1 MAHGKETPRQKMI
14 GMMYLVLTAL
24 LALNVSKSI
33 LDAFI
38 MVDES
43 LTVTTENFN
52 QDNKKVYEDFD
63 KAFASNPTRV
73 KPWKEKADE
82 IKKQAED
89 LYNYI
94 NSLKVEIV
102 KKADGD
108 KAEAIDKNKI
118 DPRKIKATDN
128 TDKPAQIMVGDNNNG
143 KARILKQ
150 KIDKF
155 REVILSYIDKKD
167 VDKIKAIE
175 KSLNTEGETKEGVK
189 ETWESYHFEHWPLL
203 AVTTIMSKMQ
213 SDVRNA
219 ESEIMRYLYNKID
232 LGSFKFNKLEAT
244 IIPNSNYIL
253 KGNEYQAEVFLAAFD
268 TTQTPN
274 IVVDGK
280 SIPIKNGRGI
290 YTVSGG
296 APGNRKWG
304 GFIEMKA
311 TDGTVINKPF
321 KAEYQ
326 VAEATAVIS
335 PTKMN
340 VFYLGVDNPVSISV
354 AGVPADKVTSSITNG
369 NGVIRKVG
377 NSYIVNPARQ
387 GIAIVS
393 VVADIDGKKKPMGAM
408 EFKVKEIPPPIPMVG
423 GRKFGTIEKNV
434 LLAQMIVQANLENFD
449 FDAKFTVTEF
459 NVSAVINGFTQDVP
473 VKSYKI
479 TDAQRNIIR
488 NAPKG
493 SRVLFTGIKAVG
505 PDGKPRDLTDIVF
518 KIQ

>member
-52 QDNKKVYEDFD
+52 QDNKKIYKDFD
-63 KAFASNPTRV
+63 QAYASNPNKV
-73 KPWKEKADE
+73 KPWKEKADA
-82 IKKQAED
+82 IQKQAEE
-89 LYNYI
+89 LYEYI

-102 KKADGD
+102 KKADGEH
-108 KAEAIDKNKI
+108 AEAIEKNKI
-118 DPRKIKATDN
+118 YPRKIKATDN
-128 TDKPAQIMVGDNNNG
+128 ADKPAEIMVGDNNNG
-143 KARILKQ
+143 KGKILKG

-155 REVILSYIDKKD
+155 RELILSYIDKKD
-167 VDKIKAIE
+167 VDKIKSIE

-244 IIPNSNYIL
+244 IIPNTNYVL
-253 KGNEYQAEVFLAAFD
+253 KGNEYTADIFLAAFD
-268 TTQTPN
+268 TTQTPT

-280 SIPIKNGRGI
+280 PIPIKNGRGV

-296 APGNRKWG
+296 APGIRKWG
-304 GFIEMKA
+304 GIIEMKA
-311 TDGTVINKPF
+311 TDGTVITKPF
-321 KAEYQ
+321 HGEYQ
-326 VAEATAVIS
+326 VADATAVIS

-340 VFYLGVDNPVSISV
+340 VFYLGVDNPVAISV
-354 AGVPADKVTSSITNG
+354 PGVPGDKVFPSITNG
-369 NGVIRKVG
+369 SIRKEGSNAFV
-377 NSYIVNPARQ
+377 VNPRQ
-387 GIAIVS
+387 FGNALIT
-393 VVADIDGKKKPMGAM
+393 VVAEIDGKKKPMGSM
-408 EFKVKEIPPPIPMVG
+408 DFRVKRIPDPIPKVG
-423 GRKFGTIEKNV
+423 GKKGGSITKNE
-434 LLAQMIVQANLENFD
+434 LTAQMIVQADLEGFD
-449 FDAKFTVTEF
+449 FDAKFNVTGF
-459 NVSAVINGFTQDVP
+459 TVSATIGGFVKDVP
-473 VKSYKI
+473 VKSNKI
-479 TDAQRNIIR
+479 TDAQRNIIKSLQ
-488 NAPKG
+488 KG
-493 SRVLFTGIKAVG
+493 DKVLFTDITAVG
-505 PDGKPRDLTDIVF
+505 PDGNTRDLSTIVF